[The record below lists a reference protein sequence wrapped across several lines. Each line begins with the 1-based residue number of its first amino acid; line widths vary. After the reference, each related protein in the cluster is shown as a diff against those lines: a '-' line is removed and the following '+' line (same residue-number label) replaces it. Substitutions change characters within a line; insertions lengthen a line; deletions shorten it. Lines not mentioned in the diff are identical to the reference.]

1 MDGQRQAH
9 LADPADVLVPALLV
23 EAEVVVEAEADVVA
37 VESVG
42 ELLEVE
48 EVLLERAA
56 DRGLAAGA
64 EASEPDRRA
73 ALLQEADAL
82 LGGHGACGRVSGGIA
97 DRCDRCSP
105 GWKVMLVAM
114 GGSGRGGC
122 WCWC

>member
-1 MDGQRQAH
+1 MNRKGQAH
-9 LADPADVLVPALLV
+9 LPDPAGILVPALLV

-37 VESVG
+37 VEAVG

-82 LGGHGACGRVSGGIA
+82 LGGHGACGGVSGRSSIGAIGA
-97 DRCDRCSP
+97 HQ
-105 GWKVMLVAM
+105 
-114 GGSGRGGC
+114 GGR
-122 WCWC
+122 